1 MVFIYVRTIITV
13 LLKGFRVKKK
23 ITVVIPHYNNVSGL
37 YKLVNSI
44 PKSEMIEIVIV
55 DDATDDARSKLLK
68 FEERCTVHFSEKN
81 IGAGACRNV
90 GLSYVNSEWIIF
102 ADSDD
107 YFLPNAFDIFGA
119 YTESKEDIIFFNVD
133 SIDLTTGQK
142 SNRCRAV
149 NDLVERLVDKGNE
162 EIRYSS
168 AVPWGKMIKSKLIFT
183 YNIKFDEVVCSNDV
197 FFSLKAGHLAESIKG
212 SNKAVYMVTRR
223 SGSLTT
229 NKSHACLTCRMDVSI
244 NVNKYL
250 YAIDEKYYQT
260 SYLKLLLM
268 YRKVM
273 PGSSFYK
280 LSKDVILGRLKIFP
294 KNFIGVNLFSR
305 LRDIYK
311 NNM

>member
-1 MVFIYVRTIITV
+1 MNKKITV
-13 LLKGFRVKKK
+13 
-23 ITVVIPHYNNVSGL
+23 TVVIPHYNNVSGL
-37 YKLVNSI
+37 YNLVNSI
-44 PKSEMIEIVIV
+44 PKLEMIEIVIV
-55 DDATDDARSKLLK
+55 DDATDDARSKLLE

-90 GLSYVNSEWIIF
+90 GLSYVNSEWVIF

-107 YFLPNAFDIFGA
+107 YFLPNAFEVFGT
-119 YTESKEDIIFFNVD
+119 YLESKEDIVFFNVN

-149 NDLVERLVDKGNE
+149 NELVGGLVDKCNE

-183 YNIKFDEVVCSNDV
+183 HNIKFDEVVCSNDV
-197 FFSLKAGHLAESIKG
+197 FFSLKAGHLAHNIKG

-229 NKSHACLTCRMDVSI
+229 IKSHAYLTCRMDVSI

-250 YAIDEKYYQT
+250 YAIDKKYYQT

-273 PGSSFYK
+273 PGSYFYK
-280 LSKDVILGRLKIFP
+280 LSKDAIFGRLKIFP
-294 KNFIGVNLFSR
+294 KNFMKVNLLLR

-311 NNM
+311 NTM